1 MGIQGVWNVYKP
13 TCSCDQR
20 CTLITAKIN
29 KNQRYP
35 KCVLLCGSWMFDFMI
50 KLIKWVVWFLL
61 FIFFSLA
68 WILIDRCQT
77 NSQWYEVNLQ
87 NDFERFVLF
96 CWWVLQACHDVCF
109 FGDVWPLY
117 DLKEVGW
124 RERFY
129 QDGGTM
135 WSLMCFDLDVKKHKK
150 IETCTSPKFNIDPE
164 KWWLE
169 DKPFLLGFVT
179 FQGRAVKLLGGYVYV
194 LPPNHTTFVALQA
207 GPIVKV
213 YRR

>member
-1 MGIQGVWNVYKP
+1 MLVSGRVFMDIYFCTFHSAVP
-13 TCSCDQR
+13 LFSTCNGDPRRMERLQADMQLRPKMHLGYS
-20 CTLITAKIN
+20 

-124 RERFY
+124 KR
-129 QDGGTM
+129 
-135 WSLMCFDLDVKKHKK
+135 K
-150 IETCTSPKFNIDPE
+150 
-164 KWWLE
+164 
-169 DKPFLLGFVT
+169 
-179 FQGRAVKLLGGYVYV
+179 V
-194 LPPNHTTFVALQA
+194 LP
-207 GPIVKV
+207 GW
-213 YRR
+213 

>member
-1 MGIQGVWNVYKP
+1 MNSHWSVSNKQPMIW
-13 TCSCDQR
+13 SES
-20 CTLITAKIN
+20 AK
-29 KNQRYP
+29 
-35 KCVLLCGSWMFDFMI
+35 
-50 KLIKWVVWFLL
+50 WFWE
-61 FIFFSLA
+61 I
-68 WILIDRCQT
+68 
-77 NSQWYEVNLQ
+77 
-87 NDFERFVLF
+87 RFVLLVSF
-96 CWWVLQACHDVCF
+96 ASMPWCLF